1 MAAILGRVSIVI
13 VKGQNTCNL
22 KFVVHMSEW
31 SQMIELD
38 NLSNS
43 ETPNLAIPHRLACAG
58 CDNSINNES
67 LPAKLPFAAIYGT
80 IRACTGQTV
89 RSS

>member
-13 VKGQNTCNL
+13 VKGHNTCNL

-38 NLSNS
+38 IVSNS
-43 ETPNLAIPHRLACAG
+43 ETPNLATLHRLACAG
-58 CDNSINNES
+58 SNNLINNEL
-67 LPAKLPFAAIYGT
+67 LPE
-80 IRACTGQTV
+80 
-89 RSS
+89 